1 MCKVQTVPFAAFPF
15 LLETTSLNHTF
26 LRPVAGLQYDNIVH
40 VYNGNTNVNND
51 SLDYCAYLRQAV

>member
-1 MCKVQTVPFAAFPF
+1 MPFAAFPF